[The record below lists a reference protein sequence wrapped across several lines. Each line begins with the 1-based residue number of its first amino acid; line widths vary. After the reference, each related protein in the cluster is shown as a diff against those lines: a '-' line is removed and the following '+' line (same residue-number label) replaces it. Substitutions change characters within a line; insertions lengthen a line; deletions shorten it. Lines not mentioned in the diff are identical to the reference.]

1 MRSLSSRLV
10 GLAAVLVLAFASV
23 RGAQLPLVATGD
35 LVRRAVDVEMHPPED
50 GVKFTFQDYKKTPN
64 GSSTKMMVQTQEAT
78 AGLVVA
84 YNDKPL
90 GPKRREDEWDRVN
103 RFVRNSDELKK
114 KQQQEKQD
122 RNRISQ
128 IIRALPDA
136 FLYENDGTESGRPG
150 VGQSGKE
157 LIRLKFQPNPK
168 YDPPTRVEQ
177 ALTGMQGT
185 ILIDAN
191 KNRIARI
198 DGTLGKQVSFGWGI
212 LGHLDPGGHILIE
225 QGDVIKGYWA
235 ITRMDLSFT
244 GKLLLF
250 KTINVQSTELYSDFK
265 VLQQPLTFSQ
275 GIEVLKKQEAQ
286 WLEKQQK
293 SVARK

>member
-50 GVKFTFQDYKKTPN
+50 GVKFIFQDYKKTPN